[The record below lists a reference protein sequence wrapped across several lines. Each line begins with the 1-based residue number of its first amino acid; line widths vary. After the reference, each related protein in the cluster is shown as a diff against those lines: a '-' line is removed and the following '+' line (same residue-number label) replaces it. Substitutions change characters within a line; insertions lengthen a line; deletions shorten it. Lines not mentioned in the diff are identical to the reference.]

1 MMNVV
6 KLILH
11 NSPHDQLRRPPR
23 PSFYTWTVP
32 PELPSGEA
40 APPNRVDHEEKQ
52 MTMLRF
58 MNKIQDDSGKPR
70 QKPMASRCY
79 FFCHVTLVHCPVAF
93 WKFT

>member
-6 KLILH
+6 KLLLR
-11 NSPHDQLRRPPR
+11 NSPRDQLRRPPR

-58 MNKIQDDSGKPR
+58 MNKIQDDSGKTA
-70 QKPMASRCY
+70 QKNQWLRDFV
-79 FFCHVTLVHCPVAF
+79 FFAT
-93 WKFT
+93 

>member
-1 MMNVV
+1 MNVV

-11 NSPHDQLRRPPR
+11 NSPREKLRQPPR

-70 QKPMASRCY
+70 KKTNGFEIL

-93 WKFT
+93 WKFA